1 MATKIATTITTTM
14 RNLLRA
20 HHVRVCVHHNNNGKH
35 SVLVPFET
43 GRRVKTK
50 RTKPSRSEED
60 TKRARGRFSNSRAH
74 RAKSHVA
81 VCKKMR
87 FGARRK
93 RHDHRTQR
101 RTSSWSRVVSLSFS
115 FSFFLSLFLCALV
128 FDAFASVQTRARAC
142 VFYSRE
148 KVERFE
154 SSFESSFFF
163 EEEESQ
169 TNHSRLHVI
178 TKTRKPSKTKKKK

>member
-1 MATKIATTITTTM
+1 M

-101 RTSSWSRVVSLSFS
+101 RTSSVSFS

-154 SSFESSFFF
+154 SSFVSSFFF
-163 EEEESQ
+163 EEESQ

-178 TKTRKPSKTKKKK
+178 TKTRKPSKTKK

>member
-1 MATKIATTITTTM
+1 M

-60 TKRARGRFSNSRAH
+60 TKRVRGRFSNSRAH

-101 RTSSWSRVVSLSFS
+101 RTSSWSRVVLSLSVS
-115 FSFFLSLFLCALV
+115 FSLSLFLCALV
-128 FDAFASVQTRARAC
+128 FDAFASVQTRACAC
-142 VFYSRE
+142 VFTHEKRWKDLRE
-148 KVERFE
+148 LFC
-154 SSFESSFFF
+154 FLFFFF
-163 EEEESQ
+163 EEESNKPLP
-169 TNHSRLHVI
+169 T
-178 TKTRKPSKTKKKK
+178 TRNN

>member
-20 HHVRVCVHHNNNGKH
+20 HNVRVCVHHNNNGKH

-60 TKRARGRFSNSRAH
+60 TNRARERAWSFFKFSRTEQNRTLPF
-74 RAKSHVA
+74 V
-81 VCKKMR
+81 KKCD
-87 FGARRK
+87 GARRK

-101 RTSSWSRVVSLSFS
+101 RTSSWSRVVSSLSLSLSF
-115 FSFFLSLFLCALV
+115 
-128 FDAFASVQTRARAC
+128 FARCCSMRLHPSKRAR
-142 VFYSRE
+142 VF
-148 KVERFE
+148 
-154 SSFESSFFF
+154 
-163 EEEESQ
+163 
-169 TNHSRLHVI
+169 L
-178 TKTRKPSKTKKKK
+178 RKGGKI

>member
-20 HHVRVCVHHNNNGKH
+20 HNVRVCVHHNNNGKH

-101 RTSSWSRVVSLSFS
+101 RTSSWSRVVYLSFS

-128 FDAFASVQTRARAC
+128 FDAFASVQTRACAC

-148 KVERFE
+148 KMERFE
-154 SSFESSFFF
+154 RALLFPLFFF
-163 EEEESQ
+163 
-169 TNHSRLHVI
+169 
-178 TKTRKPSKTKKKK
+178 

>member
-20 HHVRVCVHHNNNGKH
+20 HNVRVCEHHNNNGKH

-60 TKRARGRFSNSRAH
+60 TNRARERAWSFFKFSRTEQNRTLPF
-74 RAKSHVA
+74 V
-81 VCKKMR
+81 KKCD
-87 FGARRK
+87 GARRK

-101 RTSSWSRVVSLSFS
+101 RTSSWSRVVSSLSLSFS
-115 FSFFLSLFLCALV
+115 LSLF
-128 FDAFASVQTRARAC
+128 FFARCCSMRLHPSKRAR
-142 VFYSRE
+142 VF
-148 KVERFE
+148 
-154 SSFESSFFF
+154 
-163 EEEESQ
+163 
-169 TNHSRLHVI
+169 L
-178 TKTRKPSKTKKKK
+178 RKGGKI

>member
-1 MATKIATTITTTM
+1 M

-142 VFYSRE
+142 FYSRE

-154 SSFESSFFF
+154 SSFVSSFFF

-169 TNHSRLHVI
+169 TTPDYVI
-178 TKTRKPSKTKKKK
+178 TKTRKPS